1 MGQRDVIGA
10 PLASYHEI
18 GAEISE
24 QELLRRKDF
33 LEFRDGDVDN
43 ITGINEI
50 ARQYADTVIE
60 DFYRHLLSF
69 EETRSFFRDPE
80 VLKCVKNA
88 QQDYFLRLTQGNYDL
103 AYAQNRL
110 RIGAIHERIGLPVKA
125 YLGMYN
131 HYLRAVARRLSEAY
145 PHEPARGWS
154 AFLSL
159 MKLIFLDM
167 GLAID
172 TYVNAR
178 ERTISVCSKQRFRSC
193 RPQSFLFAKGC
204 CLCRSSA

>member
-10 PLASYHEI
+10 PLASYHKI

-80 VLKCVKNA
+80 VLKRVKNA

-110 RIGAIHERIGLPVKA
+110 RKA
-125 YLGMYN
+125 QYTNG
-131 HYLRAVARRLSEAY
+131 
-145 PHEPARGWS
+145 
-154 AFLSL
+154 
-159 MKLIFLDM
+159 
-167 GLAID
+167 
-172 TYVNAR
+172 
-178 ERTISVCSKQRFRSC
+178 
-193 RPQSFLFAKGC
+193 
-204 CLCRSSA
+204 